1 MLLAEKEEMKP
12 GMVSRL
18 QTLGTGGRDASQY
31 AHVYT
36 HTESVSKTRMLH
48 VTLNQDLITR
58 DFSKVRDKS
67 WWQELIH

>member
-36 HTESVSKTRMLH
+36 HTKSVSKSRMLH
-48 VTLNQDLITR
+48 VTLIQDLITGC
-58 DFSKVRDKS
+58 FSKVRDKS
-67 WWQELIH
+67 W